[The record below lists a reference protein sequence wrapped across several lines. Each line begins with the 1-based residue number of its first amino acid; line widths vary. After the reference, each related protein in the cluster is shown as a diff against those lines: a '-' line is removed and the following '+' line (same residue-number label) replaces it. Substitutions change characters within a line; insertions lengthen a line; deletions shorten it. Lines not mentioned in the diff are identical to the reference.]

1 MNLEWRVL
9 NIEKQ
14 NGFFNTALDNT
25 ILKEVSEGNSPP
37 TLLFT
42 EWKPTVSLGRNQSY
56 RLDVDEESCKRYG
69 VDIVR
74 RKSGGQAVFLDEGYF
89 VFSTITPKGILS
101 NDLSHLRKFFCD
113 ISIDTLNELGVPAS
127 FHEPDNII
135 VEKPY
140 KRTLGNSGQI
150 IRRGGL
156 IAHGSVRYKLINLV
170 MMLDVLKVNG
180 YKLQA
185 YEEEIKRVITDA
197 YTYNPDIKKDHIKN
211 VFLSKFSEMCG
222 GTLFN
227 GTLTADEKRK
237 LNFFIEEE
245 RKKEWLMG
253 EENYPAKGVCYF
265 FLDGNNLVPSLQN
278 ILPYNKPSTITD
290 STIN

>member
-9 NIEKQ
+9 KIKEQ
-14 NGFFNTALDNT
+14 DGFFNTALDNT

-37 TLLFT
+37 TILFT
-42 EWKPTVSLGRNQSY
+42 EWRPTVSLGRNQNYS
-56 RLDVDEESCKRYG
+56 LDVDEESCKKYG

-89 VFSTITPKGILS
+89 VFSTIAPKGTFS
-101 NDLSHLRKFFCD
+101 GDLSQLRKFFCD
-113 ISIDTLNELGVPAS
+113 ISIGTLNELGVPAS

-135 VEKPY
+135 IEKPY

-150 IRRGGL
+150 IRRDGL
-156 IAHGSVRYKLINLV
+156 IAHGSVRYKLINLT

-180 YKLQA
+180 YKLQT
-185 YEEEIKRVITDA
+185 YEKEIKRVIADA

-211 VFLSKFSEMCG
+211 VFLSKFSEMYG
-222 GTLFN
+222 GTFSN
-227 GTLTADEKRK
+227 GNLTADEKRNLK
-237 LNFFIEEE
+237 FFIEEE
-245 RKKEWLMG
+245 RKKEWLIG
-253 EENYPAKGVCYF
+253 EENYPPKGVCYF
-265 FLDGNNLVPSLQN
+265 FLNGKNLVPSLQN
-278 ILPYNKPSTITD
+278 ILPYNKPSTIAD